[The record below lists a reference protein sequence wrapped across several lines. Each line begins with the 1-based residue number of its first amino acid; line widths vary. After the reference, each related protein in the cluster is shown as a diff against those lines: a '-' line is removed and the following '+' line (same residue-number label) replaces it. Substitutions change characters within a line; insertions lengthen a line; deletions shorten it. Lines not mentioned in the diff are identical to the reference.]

1 MIKWLTNKGSPDSVF
16 LVLLGLLTVFGLVM
30 LASASLDLGYR
41 EFGDSY
47 YYLNHQLVN
56 GLAVGA
62 IAFLIGYFL
71 YYRSWEKMA
80 LPLLIVSIF
89 LLVAVF
95 TPLGINEKGSERWLN
110 LGAFSFQPGEVL
122 KFTFFVYLAAWA
134 AKSQARNK
142 SFWGG
147 FVPLLLVLG
156 VVMGLLF
163 AQPATTIAVLICAAA
178 IFTYFTAGAPVKY
191 LGVAGLLAAA
201 AVVALVVVTP
211 YRLERVKTFINAEEV
226 DELGAG
232 YQISSAKTALGSGG
246 LWGVGYG
253 ESTGKFRLPEQIGD
267 SIFAVI
273 GEEFGFIGSVAF
285 LLTYA
290 AFIWR
295 GLRIARRAPDHFG
308 KLLVTGF
315 MSVLALQAFVNIG
328 AISGLI
334 PLTGMPLPF
343 VSYGGTA
350 LAIFLAM
357 GGVVAN
363 ISRYRR

>member
-1 MIKWLTNKGSPDSVF
+1 MKWLTNKGTPDLVF
-16 LVLLGLLTVFGLVM
+16 ISLLGLLTIFGLVM
-30 LASASLDLGYR
+30 LASASSDLGYR
-41 EFGDSY
+41 QFADSY
-47 YYLNHQLVN
+47 YYLNHQLIN
-56 GLAVGA
+56 GLAVGLV
-62 IAFLIGYFL
+62 AFLIGYFV
-71 YYRSWEKMA
+71 YYRAWEKLA

-89 LLVAVF
+89 LLIAVF
-95 TPLGINEKGSERWLN
+95 TPLGIDEKGSERWLN

-134 AKSQARNK
+134 AKSQARSK

-147 FVPLLLVLG
+147 FVPLLIVLG
-156 VVMGLLF
+156 IVMGLLF
-163 AQPATTIAVLICAAA
+163 AQPATTIAVLICGAA
-178 IFTYFTAGAPVKY
+178 IFTYFTAGAPFKY
-191 LGVAGLLAAA
+191 LGVVGLLATAA
-201 AVVALVVVTP
+201 MVGLVLITP
-211 YRLERVKTFINAEEV
+211 YRMDRIKTFINPEQV
-226 DELGAG
+226 DELGSG
-232 YQISSAKTALGSGG
+232 YQITNAKTAIGTGG

-253 ESTGKFRLPEQIGD
+253 QSTGKFRLPEQIGD

-273 GEEFGFIGSVAF
+273 GEEFGFVGSLTF
-285 LLTYA
+285 LLVYA
-290 AFIWR
+290 SLIWR

-308 KLLVTGF
+308 RLLATGF
-315 MSVLALQAFVNIG
+315 MSILALQAFVNIG

>member
-1 MIKWLTNKGSPDSVF
+1 MKWLTNKGTPDLVF
-16 LVLLGLLTVFGLVM
+16 ISLLGILTIFGLAM
-30 LASASLDLGYR
+30 LASASSDLGYR
-41 EFGDSY
+41 QFADSY
-47 YYLNHQLVN
+47 YYLNHQLTN
-56 GLAVGA
+56 GLLVGFF
-62 IAFLIGYFL
+62 AFLVGYFL
-71 YYRSWEKMA
+71 YYRSWEKIA
-80 LPLLIVSIF
+80 LPLLIFSV
-89 LLVAVF
+89 LLLISVF
-95 TPLGINEKGSERWLN
+95 TPLGIDEKGSERWLN
-110 LGAFSFQPGEVL
+110 LGVFSFQPGEVL

-134 AKSQARNK
+134 AKSQARSK

-147 FVPLLLVLG
+147 FVPLLIVLG
-156 VVMGLLF
+156 LVMGLLF
-163 AQPATTIAVLICAAA
+163 AQPATTIAILICGAA
-178 IFTYFTAGAPVKY
+178 IFTYFTAGAPFKY
-191 LGVAGLLAAA
+191 LGVVGLLATA
-201 AVVALVVVTP
+201 AVVGLVLVTP
-211 YRLERVKTFINAEEV
+211 YRMDRIKTFINPEQA
-226 DELGAG
+226 DQLDAG
-232 YQISSAKTALGSGG
+232 YQINSAKMALGTGG

-253 ESTGKFRLPEQIGD
+253 QSTGKFRIPEQIGD

-273 GEEFGFIGSVAF
+273 GEELGFVGSLAF

-290 AFIWR
+290 GFIWR
-295 GLRIARRAPDHFG
+295 GLHIARRAPDYFG
-308 KLLVTGF
+308 RLLATGF

>member
-1 MIKWLTNKGSPDSVF
+1 MKWLTNKGTPDIVF
-16 LVLLGLLTVFGLVM
+16 VSLLGILTVFGLVM
-30 LASASLDLGYR
+30 LTSASSDLGFR
-41 EFGDSY
+41 EFADSY

-56 GLAVGA
+56 GLLVGFL
-62 IAFLIGYFL
+62 AFMVGYTM
-71 YYRSWEKMA
+71 YYKAWEKMA
-80 LPLLIVSIF
+80 LPLLILSIV
-89 LLVAVF
+89 LLISVF
-95 TPLGINEKGSERWLN
+95 TPLGINEKGSERWVN

-134 AKSQARNK
+134 AKSQARSK

-163 AQPATTIAVLICAAA
+163 AQPATTIAVLICLAA
-178 IFTYFTAGAPVKY
+178 IFTYFTAGAPIKY
-191 LGVAGLLAAA
+191 LGVVGLLATA
-201 AVVALVVVTP
+201 AVVVLVMVTP
-211 YRLERVKTFINAEEV
+211 YRMDRIKTFINPGEA
-226 DELGAG
+226 DELGTG
-232 YQISSAKTALGSGG
+232 YQIDKAKIAIGTGG
-246 LWGVGYG
+246 IFGVGYG
-253 ESTGKFRLPEQIGD
+253 QSTGKFRLPEQIGD

-273 GEEFGFIGSVAF
+273 AEELGFVGSLAF
-285 LLTYA
+285 LLVYA
-290 AFIWR
+290 SFIWR

-308 KLLVTGF
+308 RLLATGF
-315 MSVLALQAFVNIG
+315 MSILAIQAFVNIG

>member
-1 MIKWLTNKGSPDSVF
+1 MKWLTNKGTPDLVF
-16 LVLLGLLTVFGLVM
+16 VSLLGLLTVFGLVM
-30 LASASLDLGYR
+30 LASASSDLGYR
-41 EFGDSY
+41 QFADSY
-47 YYLNHQLVN
+47 YYLNHQLIN
-56 GLAVGA
+56 GLAVGFV
-62 IAFLIGYFL
+62 AFLIGYFV
-71 YYRSWEKMA
+71 YYRAWENLA
-80 LPLLIVSIF
+80 LPLLIVS
-89 LLVAVF
+89 LLLLIAVF
-95 TPLGINEKGSERWLN
+95 TPLGIDEKGSERWLN

-134 AKSQARNK
+134 AKSQARSK

-147 FVPLLLVLG
+147 FVPLLIVLG
-156 VVMGLLF
+156 MVMGLLF
-163 AQPATTIAVLICAAA
+163 AQPATTIAVLICGAA
-178 IFTYFTAGAPVKY
+178 IFTYFTAGAPFKY
-191 LGVAGLLAAA
+191 LGVVGLLAAA
-201 AVVALVVVTP
+201 AVVGLVLVTP
-211 YRLERVKTFINAEEV
+211 YRMDRIKTFINPEQV
-226 DELGAG
+226 DELGSG
-232 YQISSAKTALGSGG
+232 YQITNAKTAIGTGG

-253 ESTGKFRLPEQIGD
+253 QSTGKFRLPEQIGD

-273 GEEFGFIGSVAF
+273 GEEFGFVGSITF
-285 LLTYA
+285 LLVYA
-290 AFIWR
+290 SLIWR

-308 KLLVTGF
+308 RLLATGF
-315 MSVLALQAFVNIG
+315 MSILALQAFVNIG